1 MTTPDVA
8 QDTGR
13 DDWQRLHPLSPLL
26 RGGFAFILVVGLII
40 ANLQDRLVSFFLAD
54 DPWDLGRVLEVT
66 SAPFFD
72 VDFLVERNLLSIAV
86 GVLVGIVLLSLV
98 FAWASWRF
106 LSYRITVDVVETRS
120 GVVFRKHRRAPIERI
135 QSVAVQRPLVA
146 RLFGLAKVQIE
157 TAGQTGT
164 VDLAYLGYDEAK
176 SVRERILRR
185 AQQSRA
191 VATRPSPQDAMGAHL
206 RNVLDQD
213 VHRGEHVPKALIT
226 VPIGRL
232 VASVALNSSVL
243 AILLVLVA
251 VFVIV
256 PVLGLS
262 ALIAIVIM
270 VAVVFGVAISRVNRG
285 FRFTLSRGE
294 DEVRVGAGLTATS
307 TETIPLRRIHA
318 LEIRQPV
325 WWRPF
330 GWWMMRLTIAGS
342 SRSQE
347 DAVSVKNVALPV
359 GTEQDVVRAF
369 NALFPGI
376 ASSSEGMAKLRDGLA
391 GSGEGYQGSGP
402 RSAWILL
409 LGKRRAGI
417 SLLTDSAGLL
427 QQPSLWIRRG
437 ALNRSL
443 SIMPIARVQSIE
455 LGRSVPHR
463 LFGLSSLEA
472 HIVKGSVTMRMRGIE
487 RFIAQELFDRL
498 SFDVIQAQQSERGSS
513 PSA

>member
-8 QDTGR
+8 QDTQR

-66 SAPFFD
+66 SAPIFD
-72 VDFLVERNLLSIAV
+72 VDFLIERNLLSIAV
-86 GVLVGIVLLSLV
+86 GVLAGIILLSLV

-135 QSVAVQRPLVA
+135 QSVAVQRPLIA

-164 VDLAYLGYDEAK
+164 VNLAYLGYQEAK

-185 AQQSRA
+185 AQQSR
-191 VATRPSPQDAMGAHL
+191 VATRPSPQDAVGAHL

-213 VHRGEHVPKALIT
+213 VHRGEHVPQALIT

-232 VASVALNSSVL
+232 VASVALNSAVL
-243 AILLVLVA
+243 AILLVFVA
-251 VFVIV
+251 VFVVV

-285 FRFTLSRGE
+285 FRFTLSRGK

-318 LEIRQPV
+318 LEIRQPL

-347 DAVSVKNVALPV
+347 DAISVKNVALPV
-359 GTEQDVVRAF
+359 GTEEDVVRAF
-369 NALFPGI
+369 NALFPDL
-376 ASSSEGMAKLRDGLA
+376 ASSSEGMARLRDGLA
-391 GSGEGYQGSGP
+391 GAGQGYQTSGP

-417 SLLTDSAGLL
+417 SLLTDSAGSV

-463 LFGLSSLEA
+463 LLGLSSLEA
-472 HIVKGSVTMRMRGIE
+472 HIVKGSVTMRMRGIG

-498 SFDVIQAQQSERGSS
+498 SLGVIQAQQSERGSN

>member
-1 MTTPDVA
+1 MTTPDAA
-8 QDTGR
+8 QDSGR

-72 VDFLVERNLLSIAV
+72 VDFLIERNLLSIAV
-86 GVLVGIVLLSLV
+86 GVLAGIVLLSLV

-135 QSVAVQRPLVA
+135 QSVAVQRPLIA

-164 VDLAYLGYDEAK
+164 VDLAYLGYEEAK

-185 AQQSRA
+185 AEQSR
-191 VATRPSPQDAMGAHL
+191 VATRPSPQNAVGAHL

-213 VHRGEHVPKALIT
+213 VHRGEHVPQALIT

-232 VASVALNSSVL
+232 VASVALNSAAL
-243 AILLVLVA
+243 AILLVFVA
-251 VFVIV
+251 VFVVV

-262 ALIAIVIM
+262 ALIAIVI
-270 VAVVFGVAISRVNRG
+270 VFAVVFGVAISRVNRG

-318 LEIRQPV
+318 LEIRQPL

-330 GWWMMRLTIAGS
+330 GWWMIRLTIAGS

-347 DAVSVKNVALPV
+347 DAISVKNVALPV
-359 GTEQDVVRAF
+359 GTEQDVVQAF
-369 NALFPGI
+369 NALLPDI
-376 ASSSEGMAKLRDGLA
+376 ASSSEGMARLRDGLA
-391 GSGEGYQGSGP
+391 GAGQGYQASGP

-417 SLLTDSAGLL
+417 SLLSDSAGSV

-463 LFGLSSLEA
+463 LLGLSSLEV
-472 HIVKGSVTMRMRGIE
+472 HIVKGSVTMRMRGIG
-487 RFIAQELFDRL
+487 RFIAQALFDRL
-498 SFDVIQAQQSERGSS
+498 SLGVIQAQQLERGSN